1 MLFDL
6 QAERPDWSDM
16 LKNDILILENDVVGK
31 YCDVDRGTPSIIAE
45 CDELLERFETDD
57 YRNFVSCITERV
69 AEKAGPDYQVSGRRI
84 LKNNS
89 VTLDSVTILQNG
101 RVVSP
106 SFYLDDY
113 YDAYREGMPS
123 DVIADRIL
131 DQYRSCMKDV
141 DDDVV
146 GDFSFDAMKNRIVF
160 KLINYEMNKQ
170 LLEDTPHIRYL
181 DLAVIFC
188 CLVKVDKCGMGT
200 IRITNEHC
208 RSWGVG
214 VEELKRCAFENV
226 PYIMPFSFKNIFC
239 LLAEILLD
247 ETDLSSGTAHD
258 REVIK
263 DIIQSLESDQSRRKG
278 NSIYV
283 LTTPNRI
290 NGAACLLYDG
300 LLEQIKERLGSG
312 FFILP
317 SSVHEVI
324 IVPDCEENGRAIF
337 ENMVPEVNREQVPV
351 CDILSDRVYHY
362 PEDDF
367 RI

>member
-1 MLFDL
+1 MYN
-6 QAERPDWSDM
+6 SD
-16 LKNDILILENDVVGK
+16 IFILENDVVGK
-31 YCDVDRGTPSIIAE
+31 YCDVDHGSPCIVAE
-45 CDELLERFETDD
+45 CDEPADRFDSDD
-57 YRNFVSCITERV
+57 YRDFVACITERV
-69 AEKAGPDYQVSGRRI
+69 AEKAGPAYQVSGRRI

-89 VTLDSVTILQNG
+89 VTLDSVTILQSG

-106 SFYLDDY
+106 SFYLNDY
-113 YDAYREGMPS
+113 YDDYREGMPS

-131 DQYRSCMKDV
+131 EQYRSCMKDV

-146 GDFSFDAMKNRIVF
+146 GDFSFETMKNRIVF
-160 KLINYEMNKQ
+160 KLINYEMNRA

-208 RSWGVG
+208 ANWGIG
-214 VEELKRCAFENV
+214 VDDLKRCAFENA
-226 PYIMPFSFKNIFC
+226 PYIMPHSFKNIFC

-247 ETDLSSGTAHD
+247 ETDMCSGSMHD
-258 REVIK
+258 REVIR
-263 DIIQSLESDQSRRKG
+263 DIIDSLESDNSPKKG
-278 NSIYV
+278 NSVYV

-290 NGAACLLYDG
+290 NGAACLLYEN
-300 LLEQIKERLGSG
+300 LLEQIKEKLGSG

-324 IVPDCEENGRAIF
+324 IVPDTQENGRAIF

-367 RI
+367 KI